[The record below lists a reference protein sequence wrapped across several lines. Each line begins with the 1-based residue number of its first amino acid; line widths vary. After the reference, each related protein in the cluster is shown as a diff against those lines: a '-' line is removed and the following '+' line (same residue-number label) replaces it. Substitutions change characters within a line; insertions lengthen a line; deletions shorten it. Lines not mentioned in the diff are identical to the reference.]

1 LLVERTNLG
10 QKEIILVGTAHVSKE
25 SIALVKETIEKE
37 QPEAIGVELD
47 FQRLHQLQQGK
58 KWQQMDLGQI
68 IKEGKT
74 HLFLLN
80 ILLSNL
86 QRQIGD
92 DLGVKPGSEMLAAI
106 EIAKEKKI
114 PIALLD
120 RDIRITLGRALNKM
134 SLKEKAKLGY
144 SIIGGFVGIGQKID
158 EKTIEQLKKKDMINA
173 LMQQLGKEMP
183 SVKKVLV
190 DERDIFIANRILQA
204 KAKKIV
210 AVVGAGH
217 LEGIKKHLGRETNIQ
232 PLMKVEKKKN
242 ALSILKWVIP
252 LTFAAFV
259 IWGIYSKGPTIAF
272 NMLLMWFL
280 INGTLSALGAA
291 LARAHPLSIIAAFL
305 AAPITS
311 LHPAIAAGWFAGIVE
326 LKMRAPKVQDFDDL
340 PQINDVSSL
349 ASNRVTK
356 ILMVTAFANIG
367 STIGTVIA
375 LPYIAS
381 LLL

>member
-1 LLVERTNLG
+1 MTVERVKTG
-10 QKEIILVGTAHVSKE
+10 EKEIILVGTAHVSKE
-25 SIALVKETIEKE
+25 SISLVKETIEKE
-37 QPEAIGVELD
+37 NPDIVGIELD
-47 FQRLHQLQQGK
+47 FQRLQQLQQGK

-92 DLGVKPGSEMLAAI
+92 NLGVKPGSEMLVAI
-106 EIAKEKKI
+106 ESAKEKKL

-120 RDIRITLGRALNKM
+120 RSIGVTLGRALNKM
-134 SLKEKAKLGY
+134 SLVEKAKIGY
-144 SIIGGFVGIGQKID
+144 SIVSGFAGVGQKLD
-158 EKTIEQLKKKDMINA
+158 EKTIEQLKEKDMLNA

-183 SVKKVLV
+183 SVKQVLV
-190 DERDIFIANRILQA
+190 DERDIFIANRILQTT
-204 KAKKIV
+204 AKKIV

-217 LEGIKKHLGRETNIQ
+217 LEGIKKYLDKKRNTSS
-232 PLMKVEKKKN
+232 LMKVEKKRS
-242 ALSILKWVIP
+242 LISYLKYIIP
-252 LTFAAFV
+252 LAFAIFV
-259 IWGIYSKGPTIAF
+259 IYGIYSKGPTIAF

-280 INGTLSALGAA
+280 INGTLSAIGAA
-291 LARAHPLSIIAAFL
+291 IARAHPFSIIAAFL

-311 LHPAIAAGWFAGIVE
+311 LHPAVAAGWFAGLVE

-340 PQINDVSSL
+340 PQINNVSSL
-349 ASNRVTK
+349 SSNRVTK

-367 STIGTVIA
+367 SAIGTIIA